1 METKTNKTVVK
12 MNINNGFSNA
22 DYKVNDKTKREII
35 YNEIKKTKGRFFYVE
50 FIKDDLSLRKL
61 NGRISVK
68 NYPKKTERKI
78 KTSDPLEIGKIR
90 VYDTGKQ
97 NYRFVN
103 FDTTLKLHINKKVLS
118 WTK

>member
-22 DYKVNDKTKREII
+22 NYIINDKSKRYII
-35 YNEIKKTKGRFFYVE
+35 FNEILKTKGKFFYVE
-50 FIKDDLSLRKL
+50 FIKEDKTLRKL
-61 NGRISVK
+61 IGRISVK
-68 NYPKKTERKI
+68 NYPTKTGRKI
-78 KTSDPLEIGKIR
+78 KTSHPLEIGKIR
-90 VYDTGKQ
+90 VYDTAKQ